1 MYYIDGLISLDRA
14 QLFGDILRNMTVDQ
28 KSALDHLATL
38 GDVGNW
44 PQNSPDP
51 LQGLHLDP
59 DVSVGVTYASEMYSW
74 YAGSVEAD
82 TYFCPERQ
90 GTYFGSFYL
99 KDAPAIGNTN
109 YTIDPNLTADAGDAF
124 LDALTASQR
133 QLVTNLVVVQKP
145 YLYDL
150 VEARSNIS
158 IRLRQLMITNAI
170 DTNAVLDLCRH
181 YGELDGMIVY
191 SYATYFSRVGQSLT
205 TNQQADGGEMTWEN
219 AAAYADSLSLGGY
232 TDWRLP
238 TAHEL
243 FGIVNH
249 ASVNPAMDTAVFTA
263 TTAEYWWT

>member
-1 MYYIDGLISLDRA
+1 MKAFRRRLTGDMPTGCVELDWAAVKKYSADLYYIDGLISLDRA

-38 GDVGNW
+38 GGVGNW
-44 PQNSPDP
+44 PQNLPDP
-51 LQGLHLDP
+51 LQGLHLNP
-59 DVSVGVTYASEMYSW
+59 DVSVGVMTYASEMYSW

-99 KDAPAIGNTN
+99 KDAPAMGNTN

-205 TNQQADGGEMTWEN
+205 TNQQAELM
-219 AAAYADSLSLGGY
+219 AQ
-232 TDWRLP
+232 RL
-238 TAHEL
+238 
-243 FGIVNH
+243 
-249 ASVNPAMDTAVFTA
+249 A
-263 TTAEYWWT
+263 TSR